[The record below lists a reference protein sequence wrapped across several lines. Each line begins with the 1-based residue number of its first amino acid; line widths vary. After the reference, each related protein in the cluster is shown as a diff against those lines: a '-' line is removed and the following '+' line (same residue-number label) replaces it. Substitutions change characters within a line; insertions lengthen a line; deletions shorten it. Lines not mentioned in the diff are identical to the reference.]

1 MKVSIVIKNPIHYI
15 QRSIQFFKIYK
26 LIIMKNHRFAKAKI
40 RTFAGAFLLSLLF
53 ISSLSMAKGRDIYQ
67 IKIYSIEN
75 EQQEHR
81 MDKFLKDA
89 YIPALHRAGIS
100 DVGVFKPVED
110 DDQAGKIIYVLVPFK
125 SISQF
130 EKLESVLNKDVKYLT
145 DGSDY
150 INAAHDNPPYARIES
165 TLLRSFKSMPN
176 YGVPTHKTP
185 ASEQIYELR
194 SYWGATEKLYEK
206 KVEMFADA
214 GESQIFVDLGFQ
226 PIFFGEVIS
235 GSTMPNL
242 MYLTTFE
249 NTASQDEH
257 WNAFRTAPAWL
268 ELKADK
274 QYDNTVSKNV
284 KIFLHP
290 TDYSD
295 L

>member
-1 MKVSIVIKNPIHYI
+1 
-15 QRSIQFFKIYK
+15 
-26 LIIMKNHRFAKAKI
+26 MKNHRFIKAKI
-40 RTFAGAFLLSLLF
+40 RTFSVAFLLSLLF

-75 EQQEHR
+75 EQQEQR

-89 YIPALHRAGIS
+89 YIPAMHRAGIS
-100 DVGVFKPVED
+100 NVGVFKPVED
-110 DDQAGKIIYVLVPFK
+110 DDHAGKLIYVLVPFK

-130 EKLESVLNKDVKYLT
+130 EKLESVLNKDAKYLT

-150 INAAHDNPPYARIES
+150 IDAAHDNPPYTRIEII
-165 TLLRSFKSMPN
+165 LLRSFKTMPE
-176 YGVPTHKTP
+176 YGIPTHSTP
-185 ASEQIYELR
+185 PAEQIYELR
-194 SYWGATEKLYEK
+194 SYQGATEKLYEK
-206 KVEMFADA
+206 KVEMFTDG
-214 GESQIFVDLGFQ
+214 GETKLFKELGFQ

-242 MYLTTFE
+242 MYLTTFK

-257 WNAFRTAPAWL
+257 WDAFRTAPAWL

-290 TDYSD
+290 TDYSG